1 MKRDPVN
8 KHDLVPTILSCNRY
22 LKDETSFFPGPDIQG
37 IVQEEKLN
45 TCFKSISPKGNVF
58 WLHNKTCISVLVLN
72 HFCDVLPT
80 LTSS

>member
-22 LKDETSFFPGPDIQG
+22 LKDEISIFLGPDVQG
-37 IVQEEKLN
+37 IVQKEKLN

-58 WLHNKTCISVLVLN
+58 YASQQNM
-72 HFCDVLPT
+72 HFCPGIKPL
-80 LTSS
+80 L